1 MLKIKKSYFIL
12 TILAFIFALFSG
24 GNLPYSIFYCLILVL
39 IITSIYIY
47 FVRKSLNIDVVSDKK
62 EIIAGQNNN
71 IIIKVY
77 NDSIFP
83 ISYMEVENSLL
94 KSVMKKY
101 RGDIISININS
112 NKFMKKDINI
122 PIRGD
127 YRLGSTTSIVS
138 DIFGVFT
145 WKNSYN
151 HNEAIKVY
159 PNIYPLNSIKIK
171 GANLREFNTKT
182 VMKELNN
189 GPESLE
195 TIKNIREYRIGDSY
209 RRVNWKVTAK
219 HGKLFVKEYESSE
232 SPRIHVFL
240 DLRKDPFSLDKDGVR
255 EENVVE
261 FFLSL
266 INYMQGRSANSQVI
280 IIGENAEVFNISNKE
295 HLEGLKTR
303 MVSKYSEG
311 RGKLPLFMK
320 KFMFNVN
327 KKSAVVIV
335 TYDMSKEN
343 IDYFISLS
351 TEGYQVTLFYL
362 DKIPKV
368 SYDAISHMLN
378 RGINCYSIEEIR

>member
-24 GNLPYSIFYCLILVL
+24 GNLPYSIFYCLLLVL

-83 ISYMEVENSLL
+83 ISYMEIENSLL
-94 KSVMKKY
+94 KGVMKKY

-112 NKFMKKDINI
+112 NKFIKKGINI

-151 HNEAIKVY
+151 HNETIKVY

-182 VMKELNN
+182 VMKELNK

-209 RRVNWKVTAK
+209 RRINWKVTAK

-255 EENVVE
+255 EEDVVE

-266 INYMQGRSANSQVI
+266 INYMQDKGANSQVI

-368 SYDAISHMLN
+368 SYDDISHMLN
-378 RGINCYSIEEIR
+378 KGINCYSIEEIR

>member
-24 GNLPYSIFYCLILVL
+24 GNLPYSIFYCLLLVL

-94 KSVMKKY
+94 KRVMKKY

-112 NKFMKKDINI
+112 NKFIKKDINI

-127 YRLGSTTSIVS
+127 YRLGSTTSVVS

-151 HNEAIKVY
+151 HNETIKVY

-182 VMKELNN
+182 VMKELNK

-255 EENVVE
+255 EEDVVE

-266 INYMQGRSANSQVI
+266 INYMQEKSANSQVI

-351 TEGYQVTLFYL
+351 AEGYQVTLFYL

-378 RGINCYSIEEIR
+378 KGINCYSIEEIR

>member
-24 GNLPYSIFYCLILVL
+24 GNLPYSILYCLILVL

-94 KSVMKKY
+94 KRVMKKY

-112 NKFMKKDINI
+112 NKFIKKDINI

-127 YRLGSTTSIVS
+127 YRLGSTTSVVS

-151 HNEAIKVY
+151 HNETIKVY
-159 PNIYPLNSIKIK
+159 PNVYPLNSIKIK

-182 VMKELNN
+182 VMKELNK

-255 EENVVE
+255 EEDVVE
-261 FFLSL
+261 FFISL
-266 INYMQGRSANSQVI
+266 INYMQEKSANSQVI

-378 RGINCYSIEEIR
+378 KGINCYSIEEIR

>member
-1 MLKIKKSYFIL
+1 M
-12 TILAFIFALFSG
+12 
-24 GNLPYSIFYCLILVL
+24 L

-94 KSVMKKY
+94 KGVMKKY

-112 NKFMKKDINI
+112 NKFMKKSINI

-151 HNEAIKVY
+151 HNETIKVY

-182 VMKELNN
+182 VMKELNK

-209 RRVNWKVTAK
+209 RRINWKVTAK

-255 EENVVE
+255 EEDVVE

-266 INYMQGRSANSQVI
+266 INYMQDKSANSQVI

-362 DKIPKV
+362 DKMPKV

-378 RGINCYSIEEIR
+378 KGINCYSIEEIR

>member
-1 MLKIKKSYFIL
+1 MLKIKKSYLIL
-12 TILAFIFALFSG
+12 TILSFIFALFSG

-47 FVRKSLNIDVVSDKK
+47 FVSKNLNIDIVSDKK
-62 EIIAGQNNN
+62 EIIAGENNN
-71 IIIKVY
+71 TIIKIY
-77 NDSIFP
+77 NDSIFS
-83 ISYMEVENSLL
+83 ISYMEIENSLL
-94 KSVMKKY
+94 KSIMNQY
-101 RGDIISININS
+101 RGDIISLKING
-112 NKFMKKDINI
+112 NKFIKKDIKI
-122 PIRGD
+122 PTRGD

-138 DIFGVFT
+138 DIFGIFT
-145 WKNSYN
+145 WRNSYT
-151 HNEAIKVY
+151 HKETIKVY
-159 PNIYPLNSIKIK
+159 PKIYPLKHIKIK
-171 GANLREFNTKT
+171 GANLREFNTKA
-182 VMKELNN
+182 VMQELNK

-240 DLRKDPFSLDKDGVR
+240 DLRKDPFGMDKDGVR
-255 EENVVE
+255 EEELVD

-266 INYMQGRSANSQVI
+266 IKYMQEKSANSQVI

-295 HLEGLKTR
+295 HLEGLKTH

-335 TYDMSKEN
+335 TCDMSKEN
-343 IDYFISLS
+343 IDYFINLS
-351 TEGYQVTLFYL
+351 TEGYEVTLFYL

-368 SYDAISHMLN
+368 SDDAISHMLN
-378 RGINCYSIEEIR
+378 KGINCYSIEEIR

>member
-24 GNLPYSIFYCLILVL
+24 GNLPYSIFYCLLLVL

-94 KSVMKKY
+94 KGVMKKY

-112 NKFMKKDINI
+112 NKFMKKSINI

-151 HNEAIKVY
+151 HNETIKVY

-182 VMKELNN
+182 VMKELNK

-209 RRVNWKVTAK
+209 RRINWKVTAK

-255 EENVVE
+255 EEDVVE

-266 INYMQGRSANSQVI
+266 INYMQDKSANSQVI

-362 DKIPKV
+362 DKMPKV

-378 RGINCYSIEEIR
+378 KGINCYSIEEIR

>member
-12 TILAFIFALFSG
+12 TILSYIFALFSG
-24 GNLPYSIFYCLILVL
+24 GNLPYSIFYCLLLVL

-47 FVRKSLNIDVVSDKK
+47 FVSKNLNIDVVSDKK
-62 EIIAGQNNN
+62 EIIAGENNN

-83 ISYMEVENSLL
+83 ISYMEIENSLL
-94 KSVMKKY
+94 KRIMNKY
-101 RGDIISININS
+101 RGDIISIKING
-112 NKFMKKDINI
+112 NKFIKKDIKI

-145 WKNSYN
+145 WKCSYS
-151 HNEAIKVY
+151 HKETIKVY
-159 PNIYPLNSIKIK
+159 PSIYTLKSIKIK

-182 VMKELNN
+182 IMQELNK

-240 DLRKDPFSLDKDGVR
+240 DLRKDPLSMDKDGVR
-255 EENVVE
+255 EEELVE

-266 INYMQGRSANSQVI
+266 IKYMQEKSANSQAI
-280 IIGENAEVFNISNKE
+280 IIGENTEVFNISNKE
-295 HLEGLKTR
+295 HLEGLKTH

-320 KFMFNVN
+320 KFMYNVN

-343 IDYFISLS
+343 IDYFINLS
-351 TEGYQVTLFYL
+351 TEGYEVTLFYL

-368 SYDAISHMLN
+368 SDDAISHMLN
-378 RGINCYSIEEIR
+378 KGINCYSIEEIR

>member
-24 GNLPYSIFYCLILVL
+24 GNLPYSIFYCLLLVL

-47 FVRKSLNIDVVSDKK
+47 FVRKSLNIDVISDKK

-77 NDSIFP
+77 NDSILP

-112 NKFMKKDINI
+112 NKFIKKDINI

-151 HNEAIKVY
+151 HNETIKVY
-159 PNIYPLNSIKIK
+159 PNIYPLNSIRIK

-182 VMKELNN
+182 VMKELNK

-255 EENVVE
+255 EEEVVE

-266 INYMQGRSANSQVI
+266 INYMQEKSANSQVI

-378 RGINCYSIEEIR
+378 KGINCYSIEEIR

>member
-12 TILAFIFALFSG
+12 TILSYIFALFSG
-24 GNLPYSIFYCLILVL
+24 GNLPYSIFYCLLLVL

-47 FVRKSLNIDVVSDKK
+47 FVSKNLNIDVVSDKK
-62 EIIAGQNNN
+62 EIIAGENNN

-83 ISYMEVENSLL
+83 ISYMEIENSLL
-94 KSVMKKY
+94 KRIMNKY
-101 RGDIISININS
+101 RGDIISIKING
-112 NKFMKKDINI
+112 NKFIKKDIKI

-145 WKNSYN
+145 WKCSYS
-151 HNEAIKVY
+151 HKETIKVY
-159 PNIYPLNSIKIK
+159 PSIYTLKSIKIK

-182 VMKELNN
+182 IMQELNK

-240 DLRKDPFSLDKDGVR
+240 DLRKDPLSMDKDGVR
-255 EENVVE
+255 EEELVE

-266 INYMQGRSANSQVI
+266 IKYMQEKSYNYR
-280 IIGENAEVFNISNKE
+280 
-295 HLEGLKTR
+295 R
-303 MVSKYSEG
+303 KY
-311 RGKLPLFMK
+311 
-320 KFMFNVN
+320 
-327 KKSAVVIV
+327 
-335 TYDMSKEN
+335 
-343 IDYFISLS
+343 
-351 TEGYQVTLFYL
+351 
-362 DKIPKV
+362 
-368 SYDAISHMLN
+368 
-378 RGINCYSIEEIR
+378 

>member
-24 GNLPYSIFYCLILVL
+24 GNLPYSIFYCLLLVL

-94 KSVMKKY
+94 KGVMKKY

-112 NKFMKKDINI
+112 NKFMKNSINI
-122 PIRGD
+122 SIRGD

-151 HNEAIKVY
+151 HNETIKVY

-182 VMKELNN
+182 VMKELNK

-209 RRVNWKVTAK
+209 RRINWKVTAK

-240 DLRKDPFSLDKDGVR
+240 DLRKDPFSLDKEGVR
-255 EENVVE
+255 EEDVVE

-266 INYMQGRSANSQVI
+266 INYMQDKSANSQVI

-368 SYDAISHMLN
+368 SYDDISHMLN
-378 RGINCYSIEEIR
+378 KGINCYSIEEIR